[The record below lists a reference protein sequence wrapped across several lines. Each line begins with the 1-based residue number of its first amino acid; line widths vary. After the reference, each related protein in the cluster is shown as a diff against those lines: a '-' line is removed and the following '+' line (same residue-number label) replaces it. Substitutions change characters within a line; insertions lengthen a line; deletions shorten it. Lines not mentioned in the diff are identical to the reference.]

1 MKREIGPEELLVSKP
16 GYLPKGS
23 MNPNSIY
30 FGLTVVPIW
39 ALWDKVYTIW
49 ALGPLGVLKE
59 YEENVVH
66 FKRAFS
72 VRYIAQHISKPIKD
86 GCFIG
91 GNHQPENP
99 NQALQSTS
107 PNSKLPQP

>member
-72 VRYIAQHISKPIKD
+72 VRYIAQHHIEADQRRVFYWGKPSTRK
-86 GCFIG
+86 
-91 GNHQPENP
+91 PEP
-99 NQALQSTS
+99 SLAIYI
-107 PNSKLPQP
+107 PKF